1 MNTENERR
9 RETRMTVS
17 WPVVLITS
25 QGASNGKMINISA
38 SGSAL
43 ICFSGPV
50 EIDGEFSIVFN
61 PSEDHEIYVPCE
73 KIWSDKIIHEENVF
87 NYSVAP
93 GLIDSELEFIVDNA
107 VMPLIDTRKPDA
119 LVLCCG
125 ADFLA

>member
-1 MNTENERR
+1 MKNGIERR
-9 RETRMTVS
+9 RDPRIPVS

-25 QGASNGKMINISA
+25 QGAFNGKMINITA

-73 KIWSDKIIHEENVF
+73 KIWSDKIIHEEGVF
-87 NYSVAP
+87 NALGVRFTKISSKDREI
-93 GLIDSELEFIVDNA
+93 IDSIVKGYY
-107 VMPLIDTRKPDA
+107 PS
-119 LVLCCG
+119 
-125 ADFLA
+125 